1 MSGEI
6 QELYFDRLGKTYTR
20 LEYDNITYLMRLSVR
35 CYCHFNQI
43 WHVQFPS
50 QEEFH
55 NMLRILACDQRLRE
69 RRGQVLTFRV
79 STWLDELADL
89 IKIAEDPSM
98 LSDDSLYLQL
108 SFIGEVDLIFVNFNH
123 D

>member
-55 NMLRILACDQRLRE
+55 NMLRIRKYL
-69 RRGQVLTFRV
+69 
-79 STWLDELADL
+79 L
-89 IKIAEDPSM
+89 I
-98 LSDDSLYLQL
+98 
-108 SFIGEVDLIFVNFNH
+108 NFNEKKRFFVFFLYAKQ
-123 D
+123 